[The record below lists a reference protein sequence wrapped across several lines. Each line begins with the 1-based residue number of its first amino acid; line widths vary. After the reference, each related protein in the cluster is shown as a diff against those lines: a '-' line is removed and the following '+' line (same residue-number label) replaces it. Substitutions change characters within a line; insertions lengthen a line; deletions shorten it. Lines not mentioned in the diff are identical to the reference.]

1 MERRASRP
9 SGLGWPGEDAR
20 RSTGNVSRGK
30 VMTNDLLKEA
40 YGAMQHNRR
49 RTALTMLGMAWGI
62 ATVVILLAFGSGFER
77 AISMIF
83 SSWGTDVIGV
93 FPGRTSLQAGGAK
106 AGSEVRL
113 QLADVDY
120 VRNEVP
126 MIKGVTP
133 IFDKRNG
140 VSIQHDTRTFTN
152 LVLTGVYPVYERIRG
167 FGIATGR
174 GLSEEDQFQRARVA
188 VIGDEAKRRLFSGE
202 QALGQSIRINGVSFE
217 VVGVY
222 QHKVQGGDNNDNS
235 MVVIPF
241 STMGDLFDT
250 LYISGIFMDYEGQ
263 DHQQLAR
270 VVRSVL
276 AAHHN
281 FRPDDHRAVF
291 IADFKQDFDEFRIVT
306 VALKVLLAFIGALTL
321 GIGGIGLMNIMLDS
335 VQQRTRE
342 IGVEKALGAH
352 RMHIL
357 FQFLAEAMAIT
368 FAGGLAGIGIAYL
381 ISWGVGALPL
391 MSAFGENL
399 QAGDIHLH
407 INVGSLAVATGIL
420 GVVGVLSGMVPAIR
434 AARLDPIESLRYE

>member
-1 MERRASRP
+1 
-9 SGLGWPGEDAR
+9 
-20 RSTGNVSRGK
+20 
-30 VMTNDLLKEA
+30 MTRDLLREA

-49 RTALTMLGMAWGI
+49 RTTLTMLGMAWGI
-62 ATVVILLAFGSGFER
+62 ATVVILLAFGSGFEH
-77 AISMIF
+77 AINLIF
-83 SSWGTDVIGV
+83 SSWGVDVIGA

-113 QLADVDY
+113 KLADVDY
-120 VRNEVP
+120 IRNEVP
-126 MIKGVTP
+126 MVKGVTP
-133 IFDKRNG
+133 IFDKQNG
-140 VSIQHDTRTFTN
+140 VTIQHDTRTYTN
-152 LVLTGVYPVYERIRG
+152 LFLTGVFPVYERIRG
-167 FGIATGR
+167 FDVATGR
-174 GLSEEDQFQRARVA
+174 GLSEEDQLQRARVA

-202 QALGQSIRINGVSFE
+202 QALGQSIRINGVSFQ
-217 VVGVY
+217 VIGVY

-241 STMGDLFDT
+241 SSMGDLFDT
-250 LYISGIFMDYEGQ
+250 QYITGIFMDYEGQ

-276 AAHHN
+276 AGHHN
-281 FRPDDHRAVF
+281 FRPDDRRAVF

-321 GIGGIGLMNIMLDS
+321 GIGGIGLMNIMLVS

-352 RMHIL
+352 KVHIL

-368 FAGGLAGIGIAYL
+368 FAGGLAGIAIAYL
-381 ISWGVGALPL
+381 ISWTVGALPL

-399 QAGDIHLH
+399 QAGDIHLQ
-407 INVGSLAVATGIL
+407 INVGSLLVATLILSLVGII
-420 GVVGVLSGMVPAIR
+420 SGMVPAIR

>member
-1 MERRASRP
+1 
-9 SGLGWPGEDAR
+9 
-20 RSTGNVSRGK
+20 
-30 VMTNDLLKEA
+30 MTRDLLKEA

-49 RTALTMLGMAWGI
+49 RTTLTMLGMAWGI

-77 AISMIF
+77 AIGLIF
-83 SSWGTDVIGV
+83 SSWGVDVIGA

-113 QLADVDY
+113 KLADVDY
-120 VRNEVP
+120 IRNEVP
-126 MIKGVTP
+126 MVKGVTP
-133 IFDKRNG
+133 IFDRQNG
-140 VSIQHDTRTFTN
+140 ATIQHDTRTYTN
-152 LVLTGVYPVYERIRG
+152 LFLTGVFPVYERIRG
-167 FGIATGR
+167 FDVATGR

-241 STMGDLFDT
+241 SSMGDLFDT
-250 LYISGIFMDYEGQ
+250 QYITGIFMDYEGQ

-321 GIGGIGLMNIMLDS
+321 GIGGIGLMNIMLVS

-342 IGVEKALGAH
+342 IVVVKALGAH
-352 RMHIL
+352 KAHIL
-357 FQFLAEAMAIT
+357 VQFLAEAMVIT
-368 FAGGLAGIGIAYL
+368 GIGGMAGIALAYTV
-381 ISWGVGALPL
+381 SKTVGSIKFYSALA
-391 MSAFGENL
+391 SNAD
-399 QAGDIHLH
+399 AADIHLL
-407 INVGSLAVATGIL
+407 ISPNSVAVATVIL
-420 GVVGVLSGMVPAIR
+420 VIVGLISGMIPAIQ
-434 AARLDPIESLRYE
+434 ASNLDPIEALRYE